1 MNWSV
6 TPYYVLLW
14 LHIKRFLPS
23 ERCKWQLL
31 LVPFSLS
38 MVRKVLENVHGSSFT
53 MDGLLAFIIHGNDIS
68 IKLYTLYFN
77 TNIYFS
83 VFDYLSVPDK
93 QYCTDIFYAYAK
105 IFQKN
110 DARQTFPWIM
120 HILHAIPIVSRGLHI
135 IRF

>member
-1 MNWSV
+1 
-6 TPYYVLLW
+6 
-14 LHIKRFLPS
+14 
-23 ERCKWQLL
+23 
-31 LVPFSLS
+31 

-77 TNIYFS
+77 TNIY
-83 VFDYLSVPDK
+83 YLSVPGK